1 MHIAWYSEDK
11 PFAVGYAD
19 GKLLIGSKEPLD
31 KGAIVVI
38 DAHKVES
45 CCLSVYVVILSFKF
59 QKERAVLLSAR
70 WIRCTFIADADSKS
84 FVRSRSAA
92 WSGVQRVRCCW
103 RVLKR
108 RLWNCGP
115 IQTPALTPA
124 LAGTAYR
131 ALDTPP
137 WLMVW
142 PGAACLGAV
151 RSPSACSLCT
161 LTLNVPSVLF
171 CFCYFSTQNDY
182 FEEQKFLWVIMLFRC
197 CQNGLVSV
205 WTVPQDISNFTD
217 SCSSESEGWWEN
229 EAKPKLMVFV
239 CFNFYC
245 KSTLAK
251 VIQSQ
256 LSFFC
261 FTFEQ

>member
-151 RSPSACSLCT
+151 QSPSACSPCT
-161 LTLNVPSVLF
+161 LTLNVPSVLGF
-171 CFCYFSTQNDY
+171 VLFLLSLHTTWLFWGTNVFMGHYAFQMLPEWSGLCLDCSSRHF
-182 FEEQKFLWVIMLFRC
+182 KLHRLLFLWVRRMVGEWS
-197 CQNGLVSV
+197 QTQVNG
-205 WTVPQDISNFTD
+205 I
-217 SCSSESEGWWEN
+217 C
-229 EAKPKLMVFV
+229 VF
-239 CFNFYC
+239 
-245 KSTLAK
+245 
-251 VIQSQ
+251 
-256 LSFFC
+256 
-261 FTFEQ
+261 